1 MTIRYCLSFA
11 AKSSATYGE
20 IQYDEK
26 KVHMIM
32 TIYIYVYIYM
42 TIRSYDYA

>member
-20 IQYDEK
+20 IPYDEK
-26 KVHMIM
+26 K
-32 TIYIYVYIYM
+32 YIYM
-42 TIRSYDYA
+42 TIRSYDYV